1 MKDFLLKNSDLKRVY
16 FLLPVLLFTGFL
28 IIFIANILIKIW
40 IQGNQVSISPINTS
54 KSFQYPVIKTNFIP
68 IISATGAI
76 IMDADS
82 KVVLYSKNP
91 DLRFSP
97 ASTTKLMTALT
108 ALDYFKP
115 QDILTVK
122 IASREGSII
131 GLFSGESLTLENL
144 IYAMLLPSANDAAF
158 AIAQNYREGH
168 DQFIEKM
175 NQKAKK
181 LELLNTHYGDPAGLL
196 DSQSYTTA
204 FDLARLASF
213 AVSNPLIKE
222 IVATKEKVITDTTGT
237 VVYRIEN
244 LNELLGINGVNGV
257 KTGYT
262 QEAGQVLVTS
272 KIEKGK
278 TIIIVIMGSEDRFL
292 DTQKL
297 LDLVHENLSFLSIHP

>member
-28 IIFIANILIKIW
+28 IIFIVNILIKIW
-40 IQGNQVSISPINTS
+40 IQGNQVSVSPINTS

-68 IISATGAI
+68 KISATGAI

-115 QDILTVK
+115 QDVLTVK

-158 AIAQNYREGH
+158 TIAQNYREGH

-175 NQKAKK
+175 NQKAKD
-181 LELLNTHYGDPAGLL
+181 LELLNTYYGDPAGLL
-196 DSQSYTTA
+196 DRQNFTTA

-237 VVYRIEN
+237 FVYRLEN
-244 LNELLGINGVNGV
+244 LNELLGVNGVNGV

-262 QEAGQVLVTS
+262 EEAGQVLVTS